1 MDLEATTH
9 QTGGHGIGLYFVRL
23 VVEMPP
29 KLQQVLNVLHAH
41 EAELRRRGVCHA
53 AVFGSVARGEAGSH
67 SDIDVLVD
75 LDPQEPIGLF
85 EYARIKL
92 YIAELLGGSADV
104 VNRKTLKPLLREAI
118 LRDSMNAF

>member
-1 MDLEATTH
+1 M
-9 QTGGHGIGLYFVRL
+9 I
-23 VVEMPP
+23 EMPP
-29 KLQQVLNVLHAH
+29 TLQQVLNVLHAN

-53 AVFGSVARGEAGSH
+53 AVFGSVARGDARSG

-75 LDPQEPIGLF
+75 LDPQQPIGLF

-92 YIAELLGGSADV
+92 YIAELLGASTDV

>member
-1 MDLEATTH
+1 M
-9 QTGGHGIGLYFVRL
+9 
-23 VVEMPP
+23 VEMPP
-29 KLQQVLNVLHAH
+29 TLPQVLSVLHAH

-53 AVFGSVARGEAGSH
+53 SVFGSVARGDARSG

-75 LDPQEPIGLF
+75 LDPQQPIGLF

-92 YIAELLGGSADV
+92 YIAELLGGSVDV
-104 VNRKTLKPLLREAI
+104 VNRKTLKPLFREAI

>member
-1 MDLEATTH
+1 M
-9 QTGGHGIGLYFVRL
+9 
-23 VVEMPP
+23 VEMPP
-29 KLQQVLNVLHAH
+29 TLPQVLSVLHAH

-53 AVFGSVARGEAGSH
+53 AVFGSVARGDARSG

-75 LDPQEPIGLF
+75 LDPQQPIGLF

-104 VNRKTLKPLLREAI
+104 INRKTLKPLLRDAI